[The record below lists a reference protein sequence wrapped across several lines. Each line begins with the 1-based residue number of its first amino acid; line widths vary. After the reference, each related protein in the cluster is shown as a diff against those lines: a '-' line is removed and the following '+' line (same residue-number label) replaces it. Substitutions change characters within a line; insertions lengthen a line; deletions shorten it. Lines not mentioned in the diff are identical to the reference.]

1 MSLLMVTSTRAAT
14 LSGRS
19 MTRSSTLILRARR
32 HREFSSL
39 MISCLEKV
47 LSKNFHSFLSTL
59 GIRISSS
66 KSMAMLDCQGHT
78 GQLMD
83 LLSQP
88 QASLKPFTSQS
99 KSLTKSLQSILTTLE
114 NLRSSLVAMT
124 FQIYHLHQPWLSWR
138 QITTHF
144 GSSQSTDSVLEK
156 SQLSQMER
164 KLLSTLS
171 NMMQS

>member
-1 MSLLMVTSTRAAT
+1 MLSSHSALTNKMCALPSRLHLLCPWSILKTAKGVMSLHMVTSTRAAT

-124 FQIYHLHQPWLSWR
+124 FQIYHLHQP
-138 QITTHF
+138 
-144 GSSQSTDSVLEK
+144 
-156 SQLSQMER
+156 
-164 KLLSTLS
+164 
-171 NMMQS
+171 